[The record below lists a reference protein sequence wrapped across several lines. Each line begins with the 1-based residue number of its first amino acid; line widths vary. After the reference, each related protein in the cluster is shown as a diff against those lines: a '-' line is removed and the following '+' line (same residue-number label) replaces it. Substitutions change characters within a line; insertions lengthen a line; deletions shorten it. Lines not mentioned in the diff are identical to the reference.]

1 MTADWVNAIG
11 EVSGAFFTA
20 CAFFVAWYQLSKINK
35 SIKIAADENKVNS
48 LQVVLAIETQMNERK
63 VQFDTIATDI
73 RRMSESTAT
82 VNENNVAILTDSFNS
97 AKENYFNALDRLC
110 FCINKG
116 YINERD
122 WKIEYRNMLM
132 NTIKSYESDFLEA
145 SPYRHIKDLNRKWQS
160 E

>member
-1 MTADWVNAIG
+1 MNIEVEWVNAIG

-20 CAFFVAWYQLSKINK
+20 CVFFIVWIQLSKIRK
-35 SIKIAADENKVNS
+35 SIKIAANENKLNS

-63 VQFDTIATDI
+63 VQFDAIATNI
-73 RRMSESTAT
+73 RRIGESSVSENTLQ
-82 VNENNVAILTDSFNS
+82 ILTDSFNS

-116 YINERD
+116 YISERD
-122 WKIEYRNMLM
+122 WKIEYGNMLLV
-132 NTIKSYESDFLEA
+132 TITSYKTDFLEA
-145 SPYRHIKDLNRKWQS
+145 SPYRYIIALNKKWQS